1 PTTTSFPTRPKHLA
15 TALDRTRPK
24 GRSVSHAVD
33 GRHSCCRRS
42 DQPYDDLHTQ
52 LQPVHPQRVG
62 RRKESRLRRLWH
74 SRRRASWLLRRDPG
88 LREQK
93 NLWPQPYSGLQW
105 NAHVKDR
112 LERFYRDQVCSGKI
126 LLTTAQREIADNRV
140 AAYKKRIGPEPE
152 SEQ

>member
-1 PTTTSFPTRPKHLA
+1 
-15 TALDRTRPK
+15 
-24 GRSVSHAVD
+24 
-33 GRHSCCRRS
+33 CRRS

-74 SRRRASWLLRRDPG
+74 SRRRASCCDVTQGCEVDHLISIEIG
-88 LREQK
+88 GSNEQK

-126 LLTTAQREIADNRV
+126 LLTTAQREIADDWV